1 MSGQN
6 LKLAAKILID
16 FHGSYFKEQN
26 VISKEDKEARHN
38 NLVLLFRYYEAQV
51 QIQINYLN
59 IFIRNNSRSKDKTEI
74 EKARELRASI
84 KALLHLITFLV
95 AKCCLLDNLDYA
107 KELLKKIP
115 SDWEKAYVTKLLFC
129 FIDIDIFNF

>member
-6 LKLAAKILID
+6 LQVSAKILID
-16 FHGSYFKEQN
+16 FHRSYFKEQN
-26 VISKEDKEARHN
+26 IISEEDKKARHD
-38 NLVLLFRYYEAQV
+38 NLVLLFKYYETQV
-51 QIQINYLN
+51 QIQIDQLN
-59 IFIRNNSRSKDKTEI
+59 IFIRNNSRSNDKTEL
-74 EKARELRASI
+74 EKVRELRASV

-115 SDWEKAYVTKLLFC
+115 SDWEKVMWFR
-129 FIDIDIFNF
+129 